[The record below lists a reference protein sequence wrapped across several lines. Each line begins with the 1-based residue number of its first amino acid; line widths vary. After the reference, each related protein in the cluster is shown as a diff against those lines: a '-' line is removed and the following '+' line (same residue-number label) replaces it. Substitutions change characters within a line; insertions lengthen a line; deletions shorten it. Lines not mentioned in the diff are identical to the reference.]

1 QSYTNAKAALLRFNA
16 SNKSVEASQKAYDFA
31 AKRYEAGLSNTLD
44 LITNQNNLLRTKLDR
59 LNNQFDYIFRIK
71 LLEFY

>member
-1 QSYTNAKAALLRFNA
+1 
-16 SNKSVEASQKAYDFA
+16 

-71 LLEFY
+71 LLEFYKGQGIKL

>member
-1 QSYTNAKAALLRFNA
+1 MRFNA

-71 LLEFY
+71 LLEFYKGQGIKL